1 MDIIIKIVGIGLISC
16 IATLIIKPIRSD
28 FSIFI
33 GIAGGLIIIF
43 LIINYLTGIFGTLKD
58 IVNVTGVNSSLYSLL
73 IKIIAIGYLIEF
85 TAGICNETGNSSLGD
100 KVLLGGKIVIL
111 VISLPIITNIL
122 QIIMDILPT

>member
-1 MDIIIKIVGIGLISC
+1 MDIILKIVGIGLVAC
-16 IATLIIKPIRSD
+16 IATLIIKPIRAD

-43 LIINYLTGIFGTLKD
+43 LIINYLTGIFSTIKSIISL
-58 IVNVTGVNSSLYSLL
+58 TGVNASLYSILM
-73 IKIIAIGYLIEF
+73 KIIAIGYLIEF
-85 TAGICNETGNSSLGD
+85 TAGICSETGNQALGD

-111 VISLPIITNIL
+111 VMALPIITNIL

>member
-1 MDIIIKIVGIGLISC
+1 MDIILKIVGIGLVTC

-33 GIAGGLIIIF
+33 GITGGLIIICM
-43 LIINYLTGIFGTLKD
+43 IINYLSGIFSTMKG
-58 IVNVTGVNSSLYSLL
+58 IVDFTGLNSNLYSLL

-85 TAGICNETGNSSLGD
+85 TAGICSETGNQSLGD

-111 VISLPIITNIL
+111 VMSLPIITNIL

>member
-1 MDIIIKIVGIGLISC
+1 MDIIFKIVGVGLVTC

-43 LIINYLTGIFGTLKD
+43 MIINYLTGIFATLKD
-58 IVNVTGVNSSLYSLL
+58 IIGITGVNSSLYSLL
-73 IKIIAIGYLIEF
+73 LKIIGIGYLIEF
-85 TAGICNETGNSSLGD
+85 TAGICSETGNQALGD

-111 VISLPIITNIL
+111 VMSLPIITNIL
-122 QIIMDILPT
+122 QIIMEILPT